1 MCADLTPHCFFL
13 CSSVWRRQLKLHPVR
28 AHYVFDVSSY
38 VKVRAGLRGAK
49 QNEARLTVLLEISFR
64 IARIELA
71 RLYQLPCT
79 AQTTTLMADGREK
92 DPGGLCRIPK
102 MLIST
107 SR

>member
-1 MCADLTPHCFFL
+1 M
-13 CSSVWRRQLKLHPVR
+13 LHPVQ
-28 AHYVFDVSSY
+28 AHFVFEMSSY

-49 QNEARLTVLLEISFR
+49 QNEARITVLLEISLG

-71 RLYQLPCT
+71 GLYQLPCT
-79 AQTTTLMADGREK
+79 AQTTTLMTDGREK
-92 DPGGLCRIPK
+92 HPGCLCRIPK

>member
-1 MCADLTPHCFFL
+1 ML
-13 CSSVWRRQLKLHPVR
+13 QPVH
-28 AHYVFDVSSY
+28 AHFVLDMGSY

-49 QNEARLTVLLEISFR
+49 QNEARLTVLLEISLS

-71 RLYQLPCT
+71 GLCQLPCT
-79 AQTTTLMADGREK
+79 AQTTSLMTDGREK
-92 DPGGLCRIPK
+92 HSGCLCRIPK